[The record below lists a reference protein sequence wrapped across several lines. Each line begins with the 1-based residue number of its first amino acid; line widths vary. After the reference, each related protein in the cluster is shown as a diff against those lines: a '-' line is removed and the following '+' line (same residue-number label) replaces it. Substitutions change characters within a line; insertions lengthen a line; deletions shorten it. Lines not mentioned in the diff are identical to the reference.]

1 MKTTENTT
9 KLYSVAHECMERLV
23 NRAMNPIITTG
34 FSVIDNLV
42 GGFQSPQVILLA
54 GRPCAGKTALLLN
67 LGMNIARNESVP
79 VAIFSPC
86 HSAAQMVFK
95 IFAQNGIDSSK
106 FCDTSKLLM
115 EDLSSISEVQ
125 NTFKGLPLYIDDT
138 QFQTLEE
145 FASKVGKL
153 VKEEGVKVI
162 FIDRMEFF
170 EFPGSLTR
178 EERKSLTLQTLR
190 QLADKFNIT
199 IIASERF
206 RTINDQ
212 NPIELKEFEMK
223 GYSYEMLKEFIDIA
237 AALYRPAVYGK
248 DDGTNSAELTILH
261 NRNGRRDISLE
272 LRFVLGLYSFQDTP
286 TKYNV

>member
-23 NRAMNPIITTG
+23 NRAMNPIMPTG

-42 GGFQSPQVILLA
+42 GGLQSPQVILLA
-54 GRPCAGKTALLLN
+54 GRPYVGKTALLLN
-67 LGMNIARNESVP
+67 LAMNIARNESVP
-79 VAIFSPC
+79 VAIFSPG

-115 EDLSSISEVQ
+115 EDLSKISKVED
-125 NTFKGLPLYIDDT
+125 TLKGLPLYIDDT

-170 EFPGSLTR
+170 EFSGTLTR
-178 EERKSLTLQTLR
+178 AERKSLTLLR
-190 QLADKFNIT
+190 
-199 IIASERF
+199 
-206 RTINDQ
+206 
-212 NPIELKEFEMK
+212 
-223 GYSYEMLKEFIDIA
+223 YSCVSKDSSSSSMMATAMLE
-237 AALYRPAVYGK
+237 
-248 DDGTNSAELTILH
+248 
-261 NRNGRRDISLE
+261 
-272 LRFVLGLYSFQDTP
+272 Q
-286 TKYNV
+286 

>member
-23 NRAMNPIITTG
+23 NRAMNPIIPTG

-67 LGMNIARNESVP
+67 LAMNIAKNESVP
-79 VAIFSPC
+79 VAIFSPG

-115 EDLSSISEVQ
+115 EELSTISKVED
-125 NTFKGLPLYIDDT
+125 TLKGLPLYIDDT
-138 QFQTLEE
+138 QIQTLEE

-170 EFPGSLTR
+170 EFSGTLTR
-178 EERKSLTLQTLR
+178 AERKSLTLQTLR

-206 RTINDQ
+206 RTINDLK
-212 NPIELKEFEMK
+212 PIDLKEFEEK
-223 GYSYEMLKEFIDIA
+223 GYSYETLKEFVDIA
-237 AALYRPAVYGK
+237 AVLYRPAVYGK
-248 DDGTNSAELTILH
+248 DDGTNSAELTVLH
-261 NRNGRRDISLE
+261 NRNGRRDITLE
-272 LRFVLGLYSFQDTP
+272 LQFVPDLYSFKDVP
-286 TKYNV
+286 AKDND